1 MTLSVPETPLSLG
14 QLSDLIAQLASAP
27 AAGRPGAARFSVL
40 HERIRE
46 RERHLFNAPAA
57 DPRLPEPFRDFKVWQ
72 SDIARRTWSEL
83 RVRLRE
89 HPLRVHV
96 EPPNDSEAAR
106 RSANDLEQVFEHGL
120 VLADERSAAG
130 IQGQLAYGQVCLC
143 YGVLH
148 WQRSPDQLPPFPAAE
163 TRTAPPADP
172 AERRRFRPDGDG
184 CTETPA
190 SRRERD
196 RRAKARAGFPWRIEV
211 VRPDQFAFIEDRL
224 APNGIG
230 VALVLREIGL
240 AEYRAALAAQD
251 RIDLRPANGRSRPAL
266 EIAVPGDAPPDA
278 EPSAAGWGGRVR
290 VASLWTR
297 SRYYELAAPERGDWT
312 LVKSHPHPYEMPP
325 FAIASAD
332 VNDHPDPVRRWEP
345 LLEGVYRVKP
355 MFDYDRSLA
364 RVLADQ
370 AAVPLYWVRLEGGG
384 YETNDEDVRVRLSAS
399 AAAAR
404 PLPSGAS
411 LEKID
416 FSLDPAFIEFM
427 RVAADDLA
435 AAAPDTGAI
444 LSGEAGP
451 NTRPHTLNL
460 LLSARN
466 AQVQHLKLQ
475 QARAVRSMLRNMA
488 MVMSKPAAEGGF
500 GEPVWVFACTRD
512 GRILRDT
519 VVGVDPYSQAQRIA
533 IQEHGRARLN
543 DPLDPLDQRGYL
555 EQYIGDEHPE
565 AAIARHRRWLLEHA
579 AFQRQLSRAAGQ
591 HPADPATAPEA
602 APVPP
607 PTVPPL
613 APDLGGLGD
622 LEAADGIL

>member
-1 MTLSVPETPLSLG
+1 MPPSAQETPLSLD
-14 QLSDLIAQLASAP
+14 QLSNLIAQLAAGP
-27 AAGRPGAARFSVL
+27 AAGGTGRARFAVL
-40 HERIRE
+40 HDRIRE
-46 RERHLFNAPAA
+46 REQHLFNAPAA
-57 DPRLPEPFRDFKVWQ
+57 DPRLPEPFHEFKAWQ
-72 SDIARRTWSEL
+72 TDLARRTWSEL

-96 EPPNDSEAAR
+96 EPPNDSAAAR

-130 IQGQLAYGQVCLC
+130 IQGELAYGQVCLC

-148 WQRSPDQLPPFPAAE
+148 WQRSPDQLPPFP
-163 TRTAPPADP
+163 PADAVGP
-172 AERRRFRPDGDG
+172 GAESFAD
-184 CTETPA
+184 
-190 SRRERD
+190 RRERD

-240 AEYRAALAAQD
+240 AEYRAALADQD
-251 RIDLRPANGRSRPAL
+251 RIDLRPERGRGRPAL
-266 EIAVPGDAPPDA
+266 EIAAPGGAPSDAD
-278 EPSAAGWGGRVR
+278 PSAAGWGGRIR

-297 SRYYELAAPERGDWT
+297 SRYYELAAPEHGGWT

-325 FAIASAD
+325 FAIAAAD
-332 VNDHPDPVRRWEP
+332 VNDHPDPLRRWEP

-370 AAVPLYWVRLEGGG
+370 AAVPLYWIRLEGGG
-384 YETNDEDVRVRLSAS
+384 YETDDDDIRVQVSAS

-404 PLPSGAS
+404 SLPSGAS

-427 RVAADDLA
+427 RVASEDLA

-444 LSGEAGP
+444 LQGEAGP

-466 AQVQHLKLQ
+466 AQVQHLKQQ
-475 QARAVRSMLRNMA
+475 QARAVRAMLRNMA
-488 MVMSKPAAEGGF
+488 MVMSKPAADGGF

-512 GRILRDT
+512 GRLLRDT
-519 VVGVDPYSQAQRIA
+519 VVGVDPAGIPSLDIDVRIDPYSQAQRIA

-565 AAIARHRRWLLEHA
+565 AAVARHRRWLLEHA
-579 AFQRQLSRAAGQ
+579 AFQRELARAAGQ
-591 HPADPATAPEA
+591 HPPAPATAFGT

-607 PTVPPL
+607 PLAPPL
-613 APDLGGLGD
+613 TPDLGSLGD
-622 LEAADGIL
+622 LDAADGIL